1 MPVSSRTLLDAV
13 NVIGFRVGNYK
24 QKIDTL
30 ANPDLATINLIE
42 CINETI
48 RKIFEVR
55 ALPYQN
61 SRTVIT
67 TLGSYAEG
75 TVALTNGSSTVTG
88 TGTTWT
94 SDMVGSVFAIQSL
107 NSPYRIS
114 SVESTTSITL
124 DANWSGESISGE
136 GYVIAQD
143 RYDLPSDFY
152 DFIPT
157 GLTIEGSSSATID
170 VKRPSELEYQ
180 RHTVRG
186 IVLSTGRPNMATVY
200 DRASSGNWQITFDP
214 FPDQV
219 YRISI
224 LYRARLT
231 DLRLDNDILPTPDE
245 QFGLVAR
252 GAVALWREYTGGPEM
267 ANNFKV
273 WIRDELSFYAS
284 FDRRSTDEEPRMV
297 PNDVMR
303 ETRTPS
309 TSVLGL

>member
-1 MPVSSRTLLDAV
+1 MPVSSRTLLEAV
-13 NVIGFRVGNYK
+13 NIVGFRSGNFK

-30 ANPDLATINLIE
+30 ANPDLATINMIE
-42 CINETI
+42 CVNETI

-61 SRTVIT
+61 SRTIVT

-75 TVALTNGSSTVTG
+75 TVALTNGSATVTG

-94 SDMVGSVFAIQSL
+94 DSMVGAAFAIQSL
-107 NSPYRIS
+107 NAPYRITA
-114 SVESTTSITL
+114 VASTTSMTL
-124 DANWSGESISGE
+124 DAVWSGESISGE
-136 GYVIAQD
+136 GYMIAQD
-143 RYDLPSDFY
+143 KYDLPNDFY
-152 DFIPT
+152 DFLTT
-157 GLTIEGSSSATID
+157 GLTIEGSSSATLD
-170 VKRPSELEYQ
+170 VKRPSEIEYQ

-200 DRASSGNWQITFDP
+200 DRASSGNWQVTFDP

-219 YRISI
+219 YRISV

-231 DLRLDNDILPTPDE
+231 DLKNDNDLLPTPDE
-245 QFGLVAR
+245 QFGLVVR

-267 ANNFKV
+267 ANNFKT

-297 PNDVMR
+297 PSDTMR
-303 ETRTPS
+303 EDRS
-309 TSVLGL
+309 RANVLGF